1 MTTTVTEVAYP
12 ARLIREARR
21 VARRLE
27 FASYGQ
33 AVAAGTAA
41 AKWWD
46 GRTNWL
52 LIVGAVAAFAAI
64 PVTMTL
70 RRRQL
75 QRAAWLHSTDRW
87 WERLEEMPR
96 MEPFPKVVDFVE
108 ERVVAGPKRLLAGW
122 RRR

>member
-1 MTTTVTEVAYP
+1 MTATVTDVAHP
-12 ARLIREARR
+12 ARLIREAQR

-27 FASYGQ
+27 YASYGQ
-33 AVAAGTAA
+33 AVTAGTAA

-46 GRTNWL
+46 GRPTWVL
-52 LIVGAVAAFAAI
+52 VVAAVAAFAAI

-75 QRAAWLHSTDRW
+75 QRAAWLRSAERW

-108 ERVVAGPKRLLAGW
+108 ERVVAAPKRLLIGW